1 MEFGMPP
8 QIFVNRIRFRAP
20 HSARPKSAR
29 CRRIPRERL
38 RVRQRGDRAQSILK
52 SEIVWDAHS
61 GFMPDP
67 AADLNNLRNWLDA
80 RVDYPTA
87 LPLSPI

>member
-8 QIFVNRIRFRAP
+8 QIFVNRIRFRATQ
-20 HSARPKSAR
+20 RPPQSGEVPPNP
-29 CRRIPRERL
+29 PRTAAGTAAW
-38 RVRQRGDRAQSILK
+38 RQSQSILK